1 MSAEQNNRFK
11 DLQMKN
17 QKVIEGAMKINA
29 QIEHAQETRK
39 KLKEAAKKKF
49 DEDDLDK
56 IKAKAALWK
65 QENDNINNELES
77 NVNKIELEVQLKGA
91 IIKQAQQ
98 NPDN

>member
-17 QKVIEGAMKINA
+17 QKVTEGAMKINA

-49 DEDDLDK
+49 DEEDLDK
-56 IKAKAALWK
+56 IKEKAALWK
-65 QENDNINNELES
+65 QENDNINNQLEADI
-77 NVNKIELEVQLKGA
+77 NKVELEVQLKSA